1 MLLTD
6 ITMAVV
12 GLLVFPLV
20 MVVNVVFQRFSSP
33 IFTRIQA
40 LRAELSE
47 IAHESFDGA
56 MVVKTLGRETQET
69 DRFAAKAQVLRDE
82 GIRAGRIRAAFDPL
96 LESLPNLGVLVVL
109 GVGVLRVSN
118 GMADP
123 GDVVTIA
130 YLLTIVAFPI
140 RSIGWML
147 GEFPRSVVGFERVQR
162 VLETV
167 NDTTYGDDRIE
178 HQRRGAQLVVDD
190 LAYTYE
196 EGQVLLEGLD
206 FSIEPGRTVAVVG
219 ATASGK
225 STLTSLV
232 TRLIDP
238 LSGAVRLDGH
248 DLRDLPRGE
257 LAEHVALVPQSAF
270 LFDDTVR
277 GNVTLGAD
285 VPDEEVWAALRTAQA
300 DGFVAGLRDGLDG
313 RLGER
318 GTTLSG
324 GQRQRLSLA
333 RALIRRPRLLVLDDA
348 TSAVDPEVEARI
360 LAAMRER
367 GGDSSMLLIAYRK
380 ATIALADEV
389 LFLDGGRIADRGT
402 HAALLERNPAYARL
416 VNAYETEGV
425 RDMTALDDLVAEGTH
440 VDTGDEISARET
452 IRRGLAFSP
461 ELSKGFGWTLLLAAI
476 GTAGRL
482 VVPISVQQTLDRG
495 LNGPDGVDISFVTG
509 MACLAALAIVATG
522 VSSYFMT
529 ARLFTASER
538 GLATLRIKAFRHV
551 HDLPLLTQNTER
563 RGALVSRVTSDV
575 DQVSQFLVFGGVF
588 GIISVGQVLLATVVM
603 LFYSWQMTILVWVCF
618 LPLFLSLRYFQ
629 KRLSAAYGQVRR
641 SVGAMLSAIS
651 EPVVGAV
658 TVRTYAIEKRTQDR
672 IDEAIS
678 VNQVAATRAQ
688 GLTAFSFSLGG
699 VSAGLANAGVLIV
712 GILLGLDGQITSGKV
727 LAFAFLVTLFVGP
740 VQMGTQVLT
749 DAQNAIAG
757 WRRVIG
763 ILETPADLDDP
774 GPSGKSLPRGAMD
787 VAFEDVSFGYPGG
800 PLVLRDV
807 TEHIESGS
815 RIAVVGET
823 GSGKTTFAKLLT
835 RLMDPTSGAVLLDG
849 VDIRTVEFASLRRRV
864 VLVPQEGF
872 LFDSTLLANA
882 RYGDLDAT
890 PDQVR
895 AAAAE
900 LGLGDWL
907 DGLPHGLETRVGQRG
922 ESLSAGERQLV
933 ALLRAHLADPDLL
946 VLDEATSAVDPALEM
961 RIGRALERL
970 MAGRTSVT
978 IAHRLSTAENADEVI
993 VFDRGR
999 VVQRGSHV
1007 ELVARETPE
1016 GEPDVYARLHN
1027 SWVAQQSL

>member
-1 MLLTD
+1 M
-6 ITMAVV
+6 
-12 GLLVFPLV
+12 
-20 MVVNVVFQRFSSP
+20 
-33 IFTRIQA
+33 
-40 LRAELSE
+40 
-47 IAHESFDGA
+47 
-56 MVVKTLGRETQET
+56 
-69 DRFAAKAQVLRDE
+69 
-82 GIRAGRIRAAFDPL
+82 
-96 LESLPNLGVLVVL
+96 
-109 GVGVLRVSN
+109 
-118 GMADP
+118 
-123 GDVVTIA
+123 
-130 YLLTIVAFPI
+130 
-140 RSIGWML
+140 
-147 GEFPRSVVGFERVQR
+147 
-162 VLETV
+162 TV
-167 NDTTYGDDRIE
+167 NLE
-178 HQRRGAQLVVDD
+178 AEELQD
-190 LAYTYE
+190 LGT
-196 EGQVLLEGLD
+196 
-206 FSIEPGRTVAVVG
+206 SVA
-219 ATASGK
+219 S
-225 STLTSLV
+225 
-232 TRLIDP
+232 
-238 LSGAVRLDGH
+238 
-248 DLRDLPRGE
+248 
-257 LAEHVALVPQSAF
+257 
-270 LFDDTVR
+270 
-277 GNVTLGAD
+277 
-285 VPDEEVWAALRTAQA
+285 
-300 DGFVAGLRDGLDG
+300 
-313 RLGER
+313 
-318 GTTLSG
+318 
-324 GQRQRLSLA
+324 
-333 RALIRRPRLLVLDDA
+333 
-348 TSAVDPEVEARI
+348 
-360 LAAMRER
+360 
-367 GGDSSMLLIAYRK
+367 
-380 ATIALADEV
+380 
-389 LFLDGGRIADRGT
+389 
-402 HAALLERNPAYARL
+402 
-416 VNAYETEGV
+416 
-425 RDMTALDDLVAEGTH
+425 
-440 VDTGDEISARET
+440 GDEISAMDT
-452 IRRGLAFSP
+452 IRSGLRFSP
-461 ELSKGFGWTLLLAAI
+461 ELGEGFGWTMLLALI
-476 GTAGRL
+476 GTAGRV
-482 VVPISVQQTLDRG
+482 VVPISVQQTLDKG
-495 LNGPDGVDISFVTG
+495 VNGPHGVDVSFVAQ
-509 MACLAALAIVATG
+509 MAVLAALAIAATG

-538 GLATLRIKAFRHV
+538 GLATLRTKAFRHV
-551 HDLPLLTQNTER
+551 HDLPLLTQNTEH

-603 LFYSWQMTILVWVCF
+603 LFYSWQLTILVWVCF

-629 KRLSAAYGQVRR
+629 RRLSAAYGLVRR

-678 VNQVAATRAQ
+678 VNQVAATKAQ

-699 VSAGLANAGVLIV
+699 VSAGLANAGVLILGV
-712 GILLGLDGQITSGKV
+712 WLGLAGDITSGKV
-727 LAFAFLVTLFVGP
+727 IGFAFLVTLFVGP

-800 PLVLRDV
+800 PLVIRDV

-815 RIAVVGET
+815 RVAVVGET

-835 RLMDPTSGAVLLDG
+835 RLMDPSSGAVLLDG
-849 VDIRTVEFASLRRRV
+849 VDLRTVEFASLRRRV

-907 DGLPHGLETRVGQRG
+907 DALPHGLETRVGQRG

-978 IAHRLSTAENADEVI
+978 IAHRLSTAENADEVL

-999 VVQRGSHV
+999 VVQRGSHA
-1007 ELVARETPE
+1007 ELVSQPASD
-1016 GEPDVYARLHN
+1016 GEPGVYARLHQ
-1027 SWVAQQSL
+1027 SWVSQQSV